1 MDKQMIIDYSR
12 LDFEG
17 HPYSSFT
24 KTFTGATPE
33 EVIDQVVAYEKANL
47 DLREDWRRWFPYV

>member
-1 MDKQMIIDYSR
+1 MDKKMIIDYSR

-17 HPYSSFT
+17 HPYSPFT

-33 EVIDQVVAYEKANL
+33 EVVDQVVAYEKS
-47 DLREDWRRWFPYV
+47 